1 MIDSGEIP
9 QVPTAPQG
17 STRKRAIQRMTRVST
32 EMRRAGLIL
41 SDVHQVYAP
50 REKALGEAVA
60 QLISIIAMA
69 EEMADDIKSHI

>member
-1 MIDSGEIP
+1 MENGELP
-9 QVPTAPQG
+9 QKDPAPQG

-60 QLISIIAMA
+60 QLIKIIAMA
-69 EEMADDIKSHI
+69 EEMADDIRSHI